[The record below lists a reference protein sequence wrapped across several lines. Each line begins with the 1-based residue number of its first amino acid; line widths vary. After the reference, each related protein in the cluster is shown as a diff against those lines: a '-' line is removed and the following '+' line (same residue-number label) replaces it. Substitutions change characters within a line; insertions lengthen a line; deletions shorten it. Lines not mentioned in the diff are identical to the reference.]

1 MTRSAQAPAQLRL
14 AGRAVFRPQA
24 LAAGALPVSAG
35 FTGVWMDPARSGEGL
50 SLQVDDAGTVV
61 VQWNTYDMQRRQMW
75 LAGSAQ
81 AGADGVV
88 RVPLVLP
95 FAKETVRAK
104 LPANLAAR
112 ETLPLPVWTARLDLT
127 LPAG

>member
-1 MTRSAQAPAQLRL
+1 MLVGVVDA
-14 AGRAVFRPQA
+14 AGRERAERLRKP
-24 LAAGALPVSAG
+24 
-35 FTGVWMDPARSGEGL
+35 GL
-50 SLQVDDAGTVV
+50 
-61 VQWNTYDMQRRQMW
+61 
-75 LAGSAQ
+75 
-81 AGADGVV
+81 ADGDELGV